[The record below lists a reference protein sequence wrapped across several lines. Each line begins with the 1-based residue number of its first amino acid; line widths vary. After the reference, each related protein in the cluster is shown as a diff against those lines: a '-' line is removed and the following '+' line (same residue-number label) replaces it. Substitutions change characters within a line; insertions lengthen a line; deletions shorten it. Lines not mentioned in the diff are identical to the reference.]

1 MNLYDLVY
9 LKKPNKKMNRNY
21 IHLIISILLLLPVS
35 IMLENSDGLETVND
49 IVGYLTE
56 WSSSIII
63 SVIISGIFF
72 GIKFV
77 LKKKS
82 SIITVLYT
90 TSYTLS
96 IIILLILSLKY
107 L

>member
-1 MNLYDLVY
+1 MN
-9 LKKPNKKMNRNY
+9 KNY

-35 IMLENSDGLETVND
+35 IMLENSDGIGTVND
-49 IVGYLTE
+49 IFGYLTE

-63 SVIISGIFF
+63 SLIISGIFF
-72 GIKFV
+72 GIKFI

-82 SIITVLYT
+82 SFITVLYT

-96 IIILLILSLKY
+96 IIILLILSKTPGSL
-107 L
+107 

>member
-1 MNLYDLVY
+1 MN
-9 LKKPNKKMNRNY
+9 KNY

-82 SIITVLYT
+82 SFITVLFT